1 MGRKRRLRLVL
12 LVVAAALTGCGGPES
27 LSGTVTLDG
36 EPLTEAA
43 VAFFPQGSNAE
54 SIVGMTDKDGRFV
67 ITPAAGSTIAYGKYK
82 VIVTKRAE
90 ATPAQIEAF
99 IVPDE
104 LIPAKYSDL
113 SQTELEVE
121 VNSSASVDLRL
132 TR

>member
-1 MGRKRRLRLVL
+1 MGQKRRLQLAL
-12 LVVAAALTGCGGPES
+12 LLLTAFMAGCGGPES

-36 EPLTEAA
+36 EPLPEAA

-54 SIVGMTDKDGRFV
+54 SVVGMTDKDGRFV
-67 ITPAAGSTIAYGKYK
+67 ITPAAGRTITYGKYK

-90 ATPAQIEAF
+90 PTPAQIEAF
-99 IVPDE
+99 IAPDE

-113 SQTELEVE
+113 SKTELEVE
-121 VNSSASVDLRL
+121 VSSSANVDLRL

>member
-1 MGRKRRLRLVL
+1 MGRKGRLRLVL

-36 EPLTEAA
+36 EPLGEAA
-43 VAFFPQGSNAE
+43 VAFFPQGPNAE
-54 SIVGMTDKDGRFV
+54 SIVGMTDKDGHFV
-67 ITPAAGSTIAYGKYK
+67 ITPAAGRTIAYGKYK

-90 ATPAQIEAF
+90 PTPAQIEAY
-99 IVPDE
+99 IPPDE

-113 SQTELEVE
+113 SKTELEVE
-121 VNSSASVDLRL
+121 VTSSANVDLRL